1 MCFLP
6 WQVRS
11 GPSQQQAAEGE
22 TAATPQ
28 RKNLQG
34 KSLEPNSAQ
43 TALHGKNCRRE
54 TSPPLE
60 AAQVTHTPTRA
71 TGTQGLVGKGGREK
85 AHRNHPPRRQG
96 PMGLGETWLLRGCWE
111 CWSDP
116 GTAAG
121 EGRH

>member
-1 MCFLP
+1 MCFLL

-22 TAATPQ
+22 TPATPQ

-34 KSLEPNSAQ
+34 KSPEPNSAQ
-43 TALHGKNCRRE
+43 TALDRKNCRRE

-60 AAQVTHTPTRA
+60 AAQVTHTPNRA

-85 AHRNHPPRRQG
+85 AHRNHPPQKTGADG
-96 PMGLGETWLLRGCWE
+96 PGGDVAAPWVLGVLVRPRDSCK
-111 CWSDP
+111 
-116 GTAAG
+116 
-121 EGRH
+121 GR